1 MAIQKRDKIKQLAR
15 LLPEGL
21 LVDSAWME
29 KNSYSRALRS
39 HYVSSGWLEQ
49 PVRSVYCRAHGKPG
63 WKQVVIS
70 LQTLL
75 GYPVSVG
82 GRTALD
88 EQGFAHYLY
97 HKEQPVHLYTE
108 EKLPGWLSK
117 LPDCPPFVSHNRTR
131 LFPSVKLDKSVL
143 SLSREGKAMD
153 NYSLPGSLQV
163 EDWGQWKW
171 PLVMSAP
178 ERAILEVLDEL
189 PDHET
194 FHRIDKY
201 MESLVNL
208 RPRRLQSL
216 LEETKSVKV
225 KRLFFYFADRHNHK
239 WCAHLNRDKIN
250 LGAGKRVIY
259 KGGKLDKTY
268 QITVPE
274 DMDAL

>member
-1 MAIQKRDKIKQLAR
+1 MAIQKRDKIKQLER

-29 KNSYSRALRS
+29 KNGYSRALRS
-39 HYVSSGWLEQ
+39 QYVSSGWLEQ
-49 PVRSVYCRAHGKPG
+49 PARSVYCRPRGKPG

-108 EKLPGWLSK
+108 AKLPGWLSK
-117 LPDCPPFVSHNRTR
+117 LPGCPPFVLHNRTR
-131 LFPSVKLDKSVL
+131 LFPSVKRDESVL
-143 SLSREGKAMD
+143 SLSREDDVKE
-153 NYSLPGSLQV
+153 NRSLPGSLQV

-189 PDHET
+189 PDYET

-208 RPRRLQSL
+208 RPRRIQSL

-239 WCAHLNRDKIN
+239 WRAHLNPDKVN

-259 KGGKLDKTY
+259 KGGVLDKKY